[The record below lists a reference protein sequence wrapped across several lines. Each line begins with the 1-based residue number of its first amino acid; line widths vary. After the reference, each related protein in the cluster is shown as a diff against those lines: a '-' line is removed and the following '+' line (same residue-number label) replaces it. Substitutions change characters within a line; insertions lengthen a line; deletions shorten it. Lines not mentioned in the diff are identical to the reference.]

1 MAVSADAPR
10 LLILDLLASITG
22 EKPSP
27 SSNLVPR
34 PSAPLSKRK
43 AEDEPRPA
51 GVKLARIN
59 SFPDKSAGSND
70 NSPKPSPRPAHRP
83 LDRSCANQASNPRP
97 ASDNKRAL
105 NERPSAADPKAGSAG
120 TRPANGSKPLPSRPL
135 ANRPSPTDSGPP
147 KKRSYAEIMAR
158 AKANSEQR
166 ESLGKIQHKTV
177 ERTLT
182 MKERK
187 EMKVED
193 ARKAKMAARKS
204 ATGRPGATSAHLRD
218 VARVSGARNNL
229 PSASAKKTPPVEEK
243 KVKKAALA
251 TTGYTGTARPRPGAS
266 TTAKPGAPSRPGSE
280 ARSRD
285 RPRYGGPLSSSRRG
299 RDEEDDLD
307 DFIVDDE
314 EEEEEQPGYGHARQ
328 YRYDS
333 YEEESDME
341 AGISDI
347 EDEEQ
352 LADRQARREDLE
364 QEALE
369 KRLKRE
375 KEERRRKFLDAT
387 KSKAGR

>member
-1 MAVSADAPR
+1 MP
-10 LLILDLLASITG
+10 ILDLIASITG
-22 EKPSP
+22 EKPSAP
-27 SSNLVPR
+27 STPASR
-34 PSAPLSKRK
+34 PSTALPKRK
-43 AEDEPRPA
+43 AEDDIRPTGA
-51 GVKLARIN
+51 KVARVDSLSERSSKPN
-59 SFPDKSAGSND
+59 G
-70 NSPKPSPRPAHRP
+70 NSPRPSPRPA
-83 LDRSCANQASNPRP
+83 DRAPSGSSDKPISKPRP
-97 ASDNKRAL
+97 ALDKRTL
-105 NERPSAADPKAGSAG
+105 NDKPSAPQVRAGSAG
-120 TRPANGSKPLPSRPL
+120 TRPANGSKPLPSRP
-135 ANRPSPTDSGPP
+135 APNRPSPTDSGPP

-158 AKANSEQR
+158 AKANSEHR

-177 ERTLT
+177 ERNMT

-193 ARKAKMAARKS
+193 AKKAKTGTRKPM
-204 ATGRPGATSAHLRD
+204 TGRTGPASASFRDATKI
-218 VARVSGARNNL
+218 SGARNSV
-229 PSASAKKTPPVEEK
+229 PSGSTNPKKAAPVEEK

-251 TTGYTGTARPRPGAS
+251 TTGYTGTARPRPGSS
-266 TTAKPGAPSRPGSE
+266 TATKSGATSRPSSE
-280 ARSRD
+280 GRPRERS
-285 RPRYGGPLSSSRRG
+285 RYGGPLSSSRG
-299 RDEEDDLD
+299 RREEDEEMD

-314 EEEEEQPGYGHARQ
+314 DEDEGPYNTARQ

-333 YEEESDME
+333 YDEESDME

-375 KEERRRKFLDAT
+375 KEERRRRFLEAT